1 MHDLPEAGPG
11 GRDATAA
18 TPHPAAVR
26 PQEAAAAILESIT
39 DAFFALDRDWRFR
52 YLNAQAEQQMQR
64 SGQDLLGQVI
74 WDIFPDVGA
83 SVFGA
88 AMRRAMDERRRGSAD
103 AWFEPDARWYEMR
116 TYPAAEGIS
125 VYYRDITEERQAEA
139 QVQQAGRER
148 RLYEAI
154 LTNTPDLAYVFD
166 RQHRFIYANEVL
178 LKMWSKTWD
187 EAIGKTCL
195 ELGYEPWHAEMHDRE
210 IEQVVATR
218 QPVRGVVPF
227 NGSFG
232 RRMYDY
238 IFVPVFNA
246 QGEVEAVAGTTRDVT
261 EAQESEQQ
269 LQRLA
274 DELAEADRRKTEFLA
289 MLAHELRNP
298 LAPMRNAA
306 EIIRRNPADAPGV
319 LEAAEILQRQIGQMV
334 RLVDDLMDVS
344 RISHGRI
351 GLQLEPTDL
360 ATVLGQ
366 AVESAGP
373 MIEAASQELS
383 LQLPSGFLPL
393 QADTVRLTQVF
404 SNLLNNASKYSKPG
418 SRILL
423 EASQQGGE
431 LRVTV
436 RDQGIGIAPAALP
449 GIFDMFIQVDRSLE
463 RPRSGLGIGLA
474 LVKTLV
480 ELHGGRVEGHSEGLG
495 QGSEFRVWLPLASLP
510 EEAVTATT
518 TPAAVSGR
526 RVLVVDDN
534 IDAAQTLGQLLEL
547 LGNEVRLAHDGQVGV
562 DTAAEFQPE
571 LILMDIGLPQL
582 NGYEACRRIRSQF
595 QGRRPAIIAL
605 TGWGQEQDRAQSAE
619 AGFDAHL
626 VKPVKYDTLMQAA
639 SKLLSP
645 A

>member
-1 MHDLPEAGPG
+1 M
-11 GRDATAA
+11 DATAA
-18 TPHPAAVR
+18 TPRPAGMR

-52 YLNAQAEQQMQR
+52 YLNAQAERQMQR
-64 SGQDLLGQVI
+64 SGQDLLGQRI

-83 SVFGA
+83 SAFGA
-88 AMRRAMDERRRGSAD
+88 AMRRAMDQRQRGTAD
-103 AWFEPDARWYEMR
+103 AWYSPDARWYEMR
-116 TYPAAEGIS
+116 TYPAPEGIA
-125 VYYRDITEERQAEA
+125 VYYRDVTEERQAEA
-139 QVQQAGRER
+139 QMQQAGRER

-261 EAQESEQQ
+261 EAQESEQK

-306 EIIRRNPADAPGV
+306 EIIRRNPAHAPGV
-319 LEAAEILQRQIGQMV
+319 LEAADILQRQIGQMV

-360 ATVLGQ
+360 ASVLGQ
-366 AVESAGP
+366 AMESARP

-418 SRILL
+418 ARILL
-423 EASQQGGE
+423 EARQEGRE
-431 LRVTV
+431 LRIAV

-449 GIFDMFIQVDRSLE
+449 GIFDMFTQVDRSLE

-495 QGSEFRVWLPLASLP
+495 QGSEFRVWLPMAALP
-510 EEAVTATT
+510 EEAVTATS
-518 TPAAVSGR
+518 TPATVSGR

-534 IDAAQTLGQLLEL
+534 VDAAQTLGQLLEL
-547 LGNEVRLAHDGQVGV
+547 LGNEIRLAHDGQAGV
-562 DTAAEFQPE
+562 DAAAEFQPE

-582 NGYEACRRIRSQF
+582 NGYEACRRIRSQI
-595 QGRRPAIIAL
+595 QGRRPVIIAL

-619 AGFDAHL
+619 AGFDSHL
-626 VKPVKYDTLMQAA
+626 VKPVKYDTLMQLAA
-639 SKLLSP
+639 SLLP
-645 A
+645 AA

>member
-1 MHDLPEAGPG
+1 MRDLQDAGHSG
-11 GRDATAA
+11 TDSATATRGDA
-18 TPHPAAVR
+18 R
-26 PQEAAAAILESIT
+26 PREAAAAILESIT
-39 DAFFALDRDWRFR
+39 DAFFALDRGWRFR
-52 YLNAQAEQQMQR
+52 YLNAQAERQMQR
-64 SGQDLLGQVI
+64 PGHELLGQTLWEV
-74 WDIFPDVGA
+74 FPEVGA

-88 AMRRAMDERRRGSAD
+88 AMRRAMEERRQGSAT
-103 AWFEPDARWYEMR
+103 AWFEPDARWYELR
-116 TYPAAEGIS
+116 AFPAPEGIS
-125 VYYRDITEERQAEA
+125 VYYRDVTEERQAEQ
-139 QVQQAGRER
+139 QVRQAGRER

-166 RQHRFIYANEVL
+166 LQHRFIYANEVL

-195 ELGYEPWHAEMHDRE
+195 ELGYEAWHAEMHDRE

-238 IFVPVFNA
+238 IFVPVLNA

-261 EAQESEQQ
+261 EAYESEQK
-269 LQRLA
+269 LQQQAR
-274 DELAEADRRKTEFLA
+274 ELAENDRRKTEFLA

-298 LAPMRNAA
+298 LAPMRNAT

-319 LEAAEILQRQIGQMV
+319 IEAAEILQRQISQMV
-334 RLVDDLMDVS
+334 RLVDDLMDVG

-351 GLQLEPTDL
+351 GLQRECTDL

-366 AVESAGP
+366 AVEVSRP
-373 MIEAASQELS
+373 LLEAAAQELS
-383 LQLPSGFLPL
+383 VKLPAQRLPL
-393 QADTVRLTQVF
+393 HADTVRLAQVF
-404 SNLLNNASKYSKPG
+404 SNLINNASRYSNRG
-418 SRILL
+418 SRIWI
-423 EASQQGGE
+423 EACREGQE
-431 LRVTV
+431 LRVAV
-436 RDQGIGIAPAALP
+436 RDEGIGISPAALP
-449 GIFDMFIQVDRSLE
+449 GIFDMFTQLDRSLE

-480 ELHGGRVEGHSEGLG
+480 ELHGGRVEGRSEGPGL
-495 QGSEFRVWLPLASLP
+495 GSEFIVRLPVGPSAEEPVTAASL
-510 EEAVTATT
+510 
-518 TPAAVSGR
+518 PAAVSGR

-534 IDAAQTLGQLLEL
+534 VDAAVTLGQLLEL
-547 LGNEVRLAHDGQVGV
+547 LGNDIRLAHDGQAAV
-562 DTAAEFQPE
+562 DAAVEFQPE
-571 LILMDIGLPQL
+571 LILMDIGLPLL

-626 VKPVKYDTLMQAA
+626 IKPVKYDSLMQLAA
-639 SKLLSP
+639 SLLP